1 MKLAEALE
9 QLQNDIFDMEETFWS
24 DLAGDVTAEYK
35 LMITD
40 AGMVLDELN
49 IDPEDFD
56 NYSDLYE
63 AVESGLYDC
72 VDGGIDGV
80 TQS

>member
-1 MKLAEALE
+1 MTLEEALE

-40 AGMVLDELN
+40 AETVMDELN
-49 IDPEDFD
+49 IDPEDFE

>member
-1 MKLAEALE
+1 MKLVEALE
-9 QLQNDIFDMEETFWS
+9 QLQNDIFDMEETFYS
-24 DLAGDVTAEYK
+24 DLGGDVTAEYQ
-35 LMITD
+35 LMITN
-40 AGMVLDELN
+40 AGAVLDELN
-49 IDPEDFD
+49 INPEDFE

-80 TQS
+80 APF

>member
-1 MKLAEALE
+1 MKLEEALE
-9 QLQNDIFDMEETFWS
+9 QLQNDIFDMEETFYS
-24 DLAGDVTAEYK
+24 DLAGDVTAEYQ

-40 AGMVLDELN
+40 AETVLDELN
-49 IDPEDFD
+49 IDPEDFE

-72 VDGGIDGV
+72 VDGGLDGV
-80 TQS
+80 TPF

>member
-1 MKLAEALE
+1 MKLVEALE
-9 QLQNDIFDMEETFWS
+9 QLQNDIFDMEETFYS
-24 DLAGDVTAEYK
+24 DLGGDVTAEYQ
-35 LMITD
+35 LMITNTG
-40 AGMVLDELN
+40 AVLDELN
-49 IDPEDFD
+49 INPEDFE

-80 TQS
+80 APF

>member
-1 MKLAEALE
+1 MELAEALE
-9 QLQNDIFDMEETFWS
+9 QLQNDIFDMEETFYS
-24 DLAGDVTAEYK
+24 DLAGDVTAEYQ

-40 AGMVLDELN
+40 AETVLDELN
-49 IDPEDFD
+49 IDPEDFE

-72 VDGGIDGV
+72 VDGGLDGV
-80 TQS
+80 TPF